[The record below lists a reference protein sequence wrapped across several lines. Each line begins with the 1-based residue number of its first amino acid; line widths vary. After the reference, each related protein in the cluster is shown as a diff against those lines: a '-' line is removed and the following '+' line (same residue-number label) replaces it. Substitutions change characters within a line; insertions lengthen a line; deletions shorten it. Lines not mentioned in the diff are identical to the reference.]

1 MISPI
6 HSEQLSNYLEFMQEC
21 GIDDLHLE
29 VSPFFV
35 KNTSVTVPKVSA
47 VPAQRVTAPILPK
60 RKEKKSSHQAT
71 PQIHFNSNEIMNL
84 AQGDLEEDIAAMKS
98 RIQEVAGES
107 PEEILRGLY
116 KAFHQC
122 TACGL
127 HRGRNHF
134 VFGEGPPDAK
144 LMFVGEGP
152 GFDEDR
158 TGRPFVGKAGQLL
171 EKIIIAMG
179 LQRTEVFIG
188 NIVKCRPPGNRTPF
202 PEEMRMC
209 APVLERQIEV
219 IQPQIIIALGKTA
232 LTYFKQANVSIMRLR
247 GKYFTW
253 KGIQIMPTFHPAYI
267 LRNPAAK
274 RDVWSDVQQVMATLN
289 KES

>member
-1 MISPI
+1 VISPI
-6 HSEQLSNYLEFMQEC
+6 HSEQLSNFLEFMQEC
-21 GIDDLHLE
+21 GINDLHLE

-35 KNTSVTVPKVSA
+35 KNSSVTVPNVSVA
-47 VPAQRVTAPILPK
+47 PAHRVTPPVSS
-60 RKEKKSSHQAT
+60 RSKEKPVSHQT
-71 PQIHFNSNEIMNL
+71 KPQIHFNSSEIMDL
-84 AQGDLEEDIAAMKS
+84 AQVDLEEDITAMKS

-116 KAFHQC
+116 KSFHEC
-122 TACGL
+122 KACGL

-134 VFGEGPPDAK
+134 VFGEGPPDAR

-179 LQRTEVFIG
+179 LQRSDVFIG

-219 IQPQIIIALGKTA
+219 IQPQVIIALGKTA

-247 GKYFTW
+247 GKYFSW

-274 RDVWSDVQQVMATLN
+274 RDVWSDVQQVMETLN
-289 KES
+289 KED